1 MGIRLTL
8 LALGFLVVSSAQAQA
23 QAMGHGHGTTTTF
36 VYNNLTFRY
45 DVQDD
50 DFKKSPTWNPETEE
64 SPLSTRKALDI
75 ARANLQRFVLDAEK
89 FEIEKIDLE
98 RFEPHKWVFEI
109 TFHCWDNQCSDTVVS
124 FPIFVKLDGSI
135 IESDAQTDRY
145 KLRLSC
151 GLDQTHQS
159 SSAAIQQALAADSQ
173 LVVFIG
179 S

>member
-8 LALGFLVVSSAQAQA
+8 LALGFLVVSSTQAQA

-36 VYNNLTFRY
+36 VYNTLTFRY

-135 IESDAQTDRY
+135 IEPKVMPKQRGTN
-145 KLRLSC
+145 
-151 GLDQTHQS
+151 
-159 SSAAIQQALAADSQ
+159 
-173 LVVFIG
+173 
-179 S
+179 

>member
-1 MGIRLTL
+1 MTYAIGLHTDKTTKYVLVPQISGIIGSSVASDTWRKSMGIRLTL

-23 QAMGHGHGTTTTF
+23 QAMGHGHGTTTAF

-45 DVQDD
+45 DLQDD

-98 RFEPHKWVFEI
+98 RFEPHKWVF
-109 TFHCWDNQCSDTVVS
+109 
-124 FPIFVKLDGSI
+124 
-135 IESDAQTDRY
+135 
-145 KLRLSC
+145 
-151 GLDQTHQS
+151 
-159 SSAAIQQALAADSQ
+159 
-173 LVVFIG
+173 
-179 S
+179 